1 MTAPVQ
7 TFSTS
12 RQKPK
17 SLWREIQRNAW
28 VYAFLAPMLVLFT
41 LFTLWP
47 MLATMYFSF
56 FDWDGTGTPSDFV
69 GLENFA
75 KSISSPFF
83 WGAFGNSAL
92 YTLLLAAL
100 NLPLTFF
107 LALLLNQSWLRAR
120 VLYRTM
126 FFLPVVTTTAV
137 IGVIATLIIGQNF
150 GPLNE
155 LLSDLGLAR
164 VQLLSNP
171 NTALLT
177 IIVVNFWKSFGYNLV
192 YWLAG
197 LQSIP
202 KDLYEAAELDG
213 AVGWNAVRYI
223 TLPMLA
229 PIAAVILLLQL
240 IAGLTQFDLVWTM
253 TQGGPDFSS
262 EVMTTHIYRLAFA
275 NSSTGQY
282 GLASAA
288 ALFFGFATMIVAITQ
303 SMILRTLRG
312 KSGA

>member
-1 MTAPVQ
+1 VAPGTAHIII
-7 TFSTS
+7 S
-12 RQKPK
+12 RGEKRRG
-17 SLWREIQRNAW
+17 LLYEIRRNAW
-28 VYAFLAPMLVLFT
+28 VYSFLAPMVTLFVF
-41 LFTLWP
+41 FTLWP
-47 MLATMYFSF
+47 LVATIYFSF
-56 FDWDGTGTPSDFV
+56 FDWDGTGVPSQFV
-69 GLENFA
+69 GFQNFIQSMTS
-75 KSISSPFF
+75 KFF
-83 WGAFGNSAL
+83 WEAFRNSAV

-107 LALLLNQSWLRAR
+107 LALLLNQPWLRAR
-120 VLYRTM
+120 VLFRTL

-155 LLSDLGLAR
+155 LLADLGLPR

-171 NTALLT
+171 DTALVT

-202 KDLYEAAELDG
+202 RELYEAAELDG
-213 AVGWNAVRYI
+213 AVGWNSVRFI

-240 IAGLTQFDLVWTM
+240 IAGLTQFDLVWSM
-253 TQGGPDFSS
+253 TQGGPNFSS
-262 EVMTTHIYRLAFA
+262 EVVTTHIYRLAFA
-275 NSSTGQY
+275 NSSSGQY

-288 ALFFGFATMIVAITQ
+288 ALFFGIATMIVAITQ
-303 SMILRTLRG
+303 QLVMRTVRAARG
-312 KSGA
+312 